1 MYEFNQWET
10 VYVHQLK
17 PGDVL
22 VFKYETRLVID
33 VKQFNEHNRDYVRY
47 TVLIVERGGER
58 IGTLTDTAEHNDYWP
73 GAVLI
78 NPESA
83 YT

>member
-1 MYEFNQWET
+1 MHEFNDWDT

-22 VFKYETRLVID
+22 VTKYETRLVLD
-33 VKQFNEHNRDYVRY
+33 VKQFKRDRDYVRY
-47 TVLIVERGGER
+47 TALIIHRHDDRVR
-58 IGTLTDTAEHNDYWP
+58 TLTDTAEYDDYWP

-78 NPESA
+78 EP
-83 YT
+83 

>member
-1 MYEFNQWET
+1 MHEFNQWEI

-33 VKQFNEHNRDYVRY
+33 VRQFNEHDRDYVRY
-47 TVLIVERGGER
+47 TVLTVDRTSNQIK
-58 IGTLTDTAEHNDYWP
+58 TLSDTAESDDYWP

-78 NPESA
+78 NSESA